1 MNKVRYLA
9 LGLFI
14 HCFIFDLSAYAA
26 KPLIQLNIGA
36 PRIKRSR
43 IAYPS
48 IRYEKGSQDELGYLR
63 LVHDVTVEDLTFSGL
78 FDFISPEAFI
88 EQSEKSGV
96 KKGSFKFSDWSKVG
110 SQFLIKAKGKVI
122 EETISLEVYLYAVS
136 SGVQLLSKRYSS
148 SSSALR
154 KLAHT
159 ISNDIFYAFTGK
171 RGPFT
176 AKIAFVSDVT
186 GNKEIYIMDYD
197 GNNRVQVTNRQST
210 TMAPAWSPD
219 GKSLIFSSVDKNS
232 ENVEN
237 HNLYIYHMPTG
248 QVKLISNRKG
258 LNSGAQYHPNSG
270 SVILTMSFLGNPEIF
285 TMNPNNKT
293 AKRITNSFGV
303 DVDPSYNVD
312 GKWITFVSDR
322 SGRSMI
328 YKMRSDGSKITRLTY
343 AGKYNATPSWS
354 PSGYKIAFAGWNRG
368 KFDIF
373 IMNQDGTTLER
384 LTKNMGNNEDPHFA
398 PDGYF
403 IVYSSNRKG
412 KKDLYITNTDNSAHV
427 QITRNFGN
435 CEAPKWSPLY

>member
-1 MNKVRYLA
+1 MTKLRIIIIGLLFLFLA
-9 LGLFI
+9 NGI
-14 HCFIFDLSAYAA
+14 EAQAS
-26 KPLIQLNIGA
+26 KPLIQLNIGEA
-36 PRIKRSR
+36 RIKRSR

-48 IRYEKGSQDELGYLR
+48 IKYEKGSEDKRGYLR
-63 LVHDVTVEDLTFSGL
+63 MIHDITVEDLTFSGL
-78 FDFISPEAFI
+78 FEFISPEAFI
-88 EQSEKSGV
+88 EQGDKSGV
-96 KKGSFKFSDWSKVG
+96 KKGSFKFSDWSQIG
-110 SQFLIKAKGKVI
+110 SQFLIKAEGTVTAEDI
-122 EETISLEVYLYAVS
+122 NLEVYLYAVS

-148 SSSALR
+148 KASALR

-159 ISNDIFYAFTGK
+159 ISNDIFYALTKK

-197 GNNRVQVTNRQST
+197 GHNRVQVTNRKST

-232 ENVEN
+232 KNVKN

-248 QVKLISNRKG
+248 RVKLISNRKG
-258 LNSGAQYHPNSG
+258 LNSGAQYHPNGDSI
-270 SVILTMSFLGNPEIF
+270 ILTMSFLGNPEIF
-285 TMNPNNKT
+285 TMNPSNKV
-293 AKRITNSFGV
+293 AKRVTKSFGV
-303 DVDPSYNVD
+303 DVDPSYNSD
-312 GKWITFVSDR
+312 GSWITFVSDR

-328 YKMRSDGSKITRLTY
+328 YKMQADGSNVTRLTY
-343 AGKYNATPSWS
+343 AGKYNATPTWS
-354 PSGYKIAFAGWNRG
+354 PAGHKLAFAGWDQG

-373 IMNQDGTTLER
+373 IMNPDGTTLER

-427 QITRNFGN
+427 RITRNFGN
-435 CEAPKWSPLY
+435 CEAPKWSPVY